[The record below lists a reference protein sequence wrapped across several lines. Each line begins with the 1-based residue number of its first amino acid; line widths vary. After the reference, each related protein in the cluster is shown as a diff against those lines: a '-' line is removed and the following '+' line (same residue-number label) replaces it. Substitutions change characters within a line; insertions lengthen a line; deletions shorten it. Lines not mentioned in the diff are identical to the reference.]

1 MGRRR
6 AAKGHHAAASNT
18 NWIDVPIFRLPT
30 DVWLHIFASLP
41 FTPAPTLAALSVTCK
56 RLLQL
61 VDEHGWRTALQQ
73 QFSRVPLDRILEQ
86 AHVRRSRWWAACWY
100 AAALDYAWDGVTL
113 RPAYGD
119 VPKMEGKRI
128 APGGGRRGAGDFAIP
143 TLTLGNQWMV
153 VGVRSELCVYHARPR
168 TGKGRNAVARIRVDS
183 RTEAGEGPSTSIAST
198 SATKGNGSLADDPYQ
213 DITALEAINA
223 EASLVAVGYA
233 TGCVQVIALK
243 STEGAKGKWKAEVM
257 HHFPST
263 GRQDVAGISVRNG
276 IRAAPPTHS
285 NGSTLTH
292 TKAEDCLLASLSK
305 RGCPRIHTV
314 SPQLDGDTGGGPA
327 TWSWQI
333 DSDGEAVP
341 LDPNGDDTTDSG
353 TNTPRTHFRSAAFNN
368 APLEGSTGA
377 TRAWSVLL
385 GSSTDT
391 RKQKA
396 GGDWLA
402 VGLTAEHAVYIYPL
416 DHRDGVQLEEPF
428 YVASTGQRTSVYAMA
443 TPPATS
449 SLPSFLLFVGFY
461 DGVVRVYDTRQTHP
475 DDGSMSMQSLHEAL
489 PVGTNG
495 ARPRRR
501 HVPHELHPIAHFR
514 DTYSTDAIYS
524 LSFGGTHA
532 DRLVVGGARFAQVRV
547 FDVSSLA
554 GYDVP
559 LLAPSDGAG
568 GEGKDWTAFAVPG
581 ADSPLYCVVGEAD
594 RLVGVTD
601 KTIWSFD
608 FGAPLLEA
616 AKGRKGSDE
625 KGEAKDKR
633 DDGTVA
639 FFRHRDGRLC
649 YSNLDHRTRTNIDT
663 VIFPSS
669 RGNVYRNFH

>member
-6 AAKGHHAAASNT
+6 AAYGHHATAT
-18 NWIDVPIFRLPT
+18 DTPIFRLPT
-30 DVWLHIFASLP
+30 DVWLHIFSHLP
-41 FTPAPTLAALSVTCK
+41 FPPAPTLAALSVTCK

-61 VDEHGWRTALQQ
+61 VDEHGWRLVLQR
-73 QFSRVPLDRILEQ
+73 QFPRVPLDRFPGQ
-86 AHVRRSRWWAACWY
+86 AHGRRSKWWAACWY
-100 AAALDYAWDGVTL
+100 AAALDGAFDSVTL
-113 RPAYGD
+113 RTVYAD
-119 VPKMEGKRI
+119 VPKGDGKRTV
-128 APGGGRRGAGDFAIP
+128 GGKGRRGGGDFAIP

-153 VGVRSELCVYHARPR
+153 VGVRSELFIYHARPGN
-168 TGKGRNAVARIRVDS
+168 GKGKDVVARRKVDG
-183 RTEAGEGPSTSIAST
+183 RTKAGEGSSTSTAST
-198 SATKGNGSLADDPYQ
+198 SATKESGSLMDDPYQ

-233 TGCVQVIALK
+233 TGCMQVIALR
-243 STEGAKGKWKAEVM
+243 STEGAKGKLKADAM

-263 GRQDVAGISVRNG
+263 RRQEVVGISVRNG
-276 IRAAPPTHS
+276 TRTATPSHS
-285 NGSTLTH
+285 NGSTLMY

-305 RGCPRIHTV
+305 RGCLRIYTV
-314 SPQLDGDTGGGPA
+314 SPRLDGDTGGGSA

-333 DSDGEAVP
+333 DSEGEAVP
-341 LDPNGDDTTDSG
+341 LDPNEEETTDSG

-385 GSSTDT
+385 GSSTDA
-391 RKQKA
+391 RKQRT
-396 GGDWLA
+396 GRDWVA

-416 DHRDGVQLEEPF
+416 DRTEGTLQLIEPF

-443 TPPATS
+443 TPPSSS
-449 SLPSFLLFVGFY
+449 SLPPFLLFVGFY
-461 DGVVRVYDTRQTHP
+461 DGVVRVYDTRQMHP
-475 DDGSMSMQSLHEAL
+475 DDESMNMQSLHEAL
-489 PVGTNG
+489 PAGRNG

-501 HVPHELHPIAHFR
+501 RIPHELHPIARFR

-559 LLAPSDGAG
+559 LLAPPDGAG
-568 GEGKDWTAFAVPG
+568 IEGKDWTAFAVPG
-581 ADSPLYCVVGEAD
+581 ADSPLYRVVGEAD

-616 AKGRKGSDE
+616 AKGREEVDG
-625 KGEAKDKR
+625 KGEAQGKR

-649 YSNLDHRTRTNIDT
+649 YSNPDHRTRTDT
-663 VIFPSS
+663 DIVIFPSS
-669 RGNVYRNFH
+669 RGNVYRDFR